1 MVQVFVSP
9 TVVVVLYFVV
19 LWMVR
24 VFAGSVTVI
33 VVTPEYTV
41 TVGGTAGTVTVTE
54 TVEYAVSVS
63 VVVAAVMVVV
73 EGAGVMVVVNGP
85 SPFSIP
91 PMSLY
96 RRTNSPRRATSTDL
110 TFLYGCGGPRRTIRL
125 AWVFRE

>member
-1 MVQVFVSP
+1 M
-9 TVVVVLYFVV
+9 
-19 LWMVR
+19 
-24 VFAGSVTVI
+24 
-33 VVTPEYTV
+33 
-41 TVGGTAGTVTVTE
+41 TVTE

-85 SPFSIP
+85 SPFCIP

-96 RRTNSPRRATSTDL
+96 RRIKSPLSTTSTDL

-125 AWVFRE
+125 ALGFRE